1 MSAVKEKEF
10 ADVLLLVVAIAQF
23 VKRELAGDGL
33 QTTDLIKLAASREFQ
48 SRFVEAI
55 AGVGDIPKEFSG
67 ITALDGVDLAIF
79 ALTAAREVMSDQ
91 ERAA

>member
-10 ADVLLLVVAIAQF
+10 ADVLLLVVAIAKF
-23 VKRELAGDGL
+23 VRKELAGDGL

-55 AGVGDIPKEFSG
+55 SGVGDIPKEFSG
-67 ITALDGVDLAIF
+67 ITVLDGVDLAIF
-79 ALTAAREVMSDQ
+79 ALTAAREVVSDQ
-91 ERAA
+91 ERVA

>member
-10 ADVLLLVVAIAQF
+10 ADVLLLVVAITKF

-55 AGVGDIPKEFSG
+55 AGLGEIPKEISE
-67 ITALDGVDLAIF
+67 ITALDGIDLAIF
-79 ALTAAREVMSDQ
+79 ALTAAREVVSDQ
-91 ERAA
+91 ERVA

>member
-1 MSAVKEKEF
+1 MSVVKEKEF
-10 ADVLLLVVAIAQF
+10 ADVLLLVVAIAKF
-23 VKRELAGDGL
+23 VRKELAGDGL

-48 SRFVEAI
+48 SRLVDAI
-55 AGVGDIPKEFSG
+55 SGVGEIPKELSG

-79 ALTAAREVMSDQ
+79 ALTAAREVVSDQ